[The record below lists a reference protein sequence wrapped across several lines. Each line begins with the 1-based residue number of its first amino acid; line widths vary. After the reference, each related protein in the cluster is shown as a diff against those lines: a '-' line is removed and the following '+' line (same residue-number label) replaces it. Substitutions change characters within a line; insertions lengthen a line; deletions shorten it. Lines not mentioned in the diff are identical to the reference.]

1 MKPNPGEPFV
11 WDDPAGV
18 LPPRLPLRVWVLASL
33 AFVAVYLLMWSV
45 VHVHVDVRPCLLRLP
60 DPLFAVIPHDRR
72 WDLIT
77 HDLYEVL
84 TVGSV
89 AVLIYQA
96 VRGDHRG
103 LVRFGAGLAV
113 QAMLRCATLMLL
125 PLCRANLTAGTVAL
139 KRVPTL
145 QLGPIELP
153 WRVWATNDLVFSGH
167 VGEFLLL
174 YWATR
179 NWHPA
184 VRMGLIVFQ
193 VLQAYALIATRGHY
207 TVDILLALPCA
218 YFANGVVTWCL
229 VRLTGVP
236 RVSTLA
242 GFDSVTH
249 RQLTR

>member
-1 MKPNPGEPFV
+1 MNANPVQVVV
-11 WDDPAGV
+11 WDDPASA
-18 LPPRLPLRVWVLASL
+18 LPRRLPLRVWVLASV

-60 DPLFAVIPHDRR
+60 DPLFDVVPHGKR
-72 WDLIT
+72 WDLVT

-89 AVLIYQA
+89 LVLVYQA

-125 PLCRANLTAGTVAL
+125 PLCRANLSAGTVAL
-139 KRVPTL
+139 KEVPTIA
-145 QLGPIELP
+145 LGPIELP

-179 NWHPA
+179 SWHPA
-184 VRMGLIVFQ
+184 ARVLLIVFQ
-193 VLQAYALIATRGHY
+193 MLQAYALLATRGHY
-207 TVDILLALPCA
+207 TIDILLALPCA
-218 YFANGVVTWCL
+218 YFANGVVTACL
-229 VRLTGVP
+229 LRLTGVP
-236 RVSTLA
+236 RVTALPS
-242 GFDSVTH
+242 
-249 RQLTR
+249 